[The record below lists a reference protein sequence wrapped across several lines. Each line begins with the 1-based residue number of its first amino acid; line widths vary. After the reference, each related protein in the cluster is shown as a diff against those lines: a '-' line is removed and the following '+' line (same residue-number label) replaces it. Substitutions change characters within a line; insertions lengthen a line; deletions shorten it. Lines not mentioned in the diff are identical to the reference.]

1 LITYLNDTFYLP
13 TGNNEMSTK
22 SVFVTVGTT
31 KFKELIDSIT
41 EHRTLEAL
49 KRNGYTS
56 MTLQIGNGTFNLEP
70 SDVLKI
76 SSYTFK
82 PDIGPDMIN
91 SDLVICH
98 GGAGSIMQALDHGK
112 PLLVVVNEKLMD
124 NHQYELAEKLYEDKR
139 LYYTTCENLYDCIE
153 NSDFSLL
160 NSVKIDNSKKICK
173 QIEYF
178 LKI

>member
-1 LITYLNDTFYLP
+1 
-13 TGNNEMSTK
+13 MSTK

-31 KFKELIDSIT
+31 KFNELIDSVT
-41 EHRTLEAL
+41 ERSTIETL

-56 MTLQIGNGTFNLEP
+56 MTLQIGNGTFILEH
-70 SDVLKI
+70 SDLMEI

-91 SDLVICH
+91 SDLVISH

-124 NHQYELAEKLYEDKR
+124 NHQYELAEKLCEENR
-139 LYYTTCENLYDCIE
+139 LYYTNCKNLRSCIE
-153 NSDFSLL
+153 NSDFRLL
-160 NSVKIDNSKKICK
+160 NSMKLDNSKKICK
-173 QIEYF
+173 QIESF

>member
-1 LITYLNDTFYLP
+1 
-13 TGNNEMSTK
+13 MSTK

-31 KFKELIDSIT
+31 KFNELIDSVT
-41 EHRTLEAL
+41 DRRTLEAL

-56 MTLQIGNGTFNLEP
+56 MTLQVGNGTFILEP
-70 SDVLKI
+70 SDVMEI

-82 PDIGPDMIN
+82 PDIGTDMIN
-91 SDLVICH
+91 SDLVISH
-98 GGAGSIMQALDHGK
+98 GGAGSIMQALDYGK

-124 NHQYELAEKLYEDKR
+124 NHQCELAEKLCEDKR
-139 LYYTTCENLYDCIE
+139 LYYTTCENLCNCIE
-153 NSDFSLL
+153 NLDFSLL

-173 QIEYF
+173 QIECY